1 MKGNDS
7 MSDENGRD
15 YEDDFI
21 DDIQKYEYEKMVEK
35 ARTIVL
41 ATAAGTGVT
50 GAIPIPFADA
60 PIMIAEEVAM
70 MIGINA
76 VFKFEVKKDILKSL
90 VMAALGTSGA
100 TVIGKTVASNLLKLI
115 PGAGSVAGAAVSG
128 GTGALI
134 AFLLGNAY
142 IEVCKA
148 VKMGKLTLDDLA
160 KKKGKE
166 AMKTAFKEQM
176 RKKKEELGN

>member
-1 MKGNDS
+1 MDNYSQK
-7 MSDENGRD
+7 D

-21 DDIQKYEYEKMVEK
+21 EDMQNYEYQKMVEK
-35 ARTIVL
+35 ARNVVL

-60 PIMIAEEVAM
+60 PLMIAEEVGM
-70 MIGINA
+70 MVAINA
-76 VFKFEVKKDILKSL
+76 IFKFDVKKDILKSL
-90 VMAALGTSGA
+90 VMAALGTSSA
-100 TVIGKTVASNLLKLI
+100 TIIGKTIASNLLKII
-115 PGAGSVAGAAVSG
+115 PGAGTVAGAAVSG

-166 AMKTAFKEQM
+166 AMKEAFKEQM
-176 RKKKEELGN
+176 RKKKNESA

>member
-1 MKGNDS
+1 MN
-7 MSDENGRD
+7 DENKRD

-21 DDIQKYEYEKMVEK
+21 EDIQKYEYEEMVEK
-35 ARTIVL
+35 ARNIVL
-41 ATAAGTGVT
+41 ATSAGTGLT

-70 MIGINA
+70 MVGINA

-166 AMKTAFKEQM
+166 AMKRAFKDQM
-176 RKKKEELGN
+176 KKKKNESGGENLT

>member
-1 MKGNDS
+1 MSTDS
-7 MSDENGRD
+7 RND

-21 DDIQKYEYEKMVEK
+21 EDMQNYEYQEMVEK
-35 ARTIVL
+35 ARNVVL

-60 PIMIAEEVAM
+60 PLMIAEEVGM
-70 MIGINA
+70 MVAINA
-76 VFKFEVKKDILKSL
+76 IFKFEVKRDILKSL

-100 TVIGKTVASNLLKLI
+100 TVIGKTVASNLLKII
-115 PGAGSVAGAAVSG
+115 PGAGTVAGAAVSG

-160 KKKGKE
+160 KQKGKE
-166 AMKTAFKEQM
+166 AMKEAFKEQM
-176 RKKKEELGN
+176 RKKKNESTDND

>member
-1 MKGNDS
+1 MDNDS
-7 MSDENGRD
+7 RKD

-21 DDIQKYEYEKMVEK
+21 DDMQNYEYQEMVEK
-35 ARTIVL
+35 ARNVVL
-41 ATAAGTGVT
+41 ATAATTGVT
-50 GAIPIPFADA
+50 GAIPVPFADA
-60 PIMIAEEVAM
+60 PLMIAEEVGM

-76 VFKFEVKKDILKSL
+76 IFKFEVKKDILKSL

-100 TVIGKTVASNLLKLI
+100 TIIGKTVASNLLKLI

-166 AMKTAFKEQM
+166 AMKEAFKEQM
-176 RKKKEELGN
+176 KKKKDESENE

>member
-1 MKGNDS
+1 MDNDLR
-7 MSDENGRD
+7 RD

-21 DDIQKYEYEKMVEK
+21 EDLQNFEYNEMIEK
-35 ARTIVL
+35 ARNIVL

-50 GAIPIPFADA
+50 GALPIPFADA

-70 MIGINA
+70 MVGINV
-76 VFKFEVKKDILKSL
+76 VFKIEVQEDILKSL

-100 TVIGKTVASNLLKLI
+100 TFIGKTVVSNLLKMI
-115 PGAGSVAGAAVSG
+115 PVAGTAVGAVVSG

-148 VKMGKLTLDDLA
+148 IKMGKLSLDDLA

-166 AMKTAFKEQM
+166 AMKKAFEEQM
-176 RKKKEELGN
+176 SKKKKETGST